1 MQNYLSGPFNLLTF
15 ELCFLSK
22 LALAF
27 LKFRRNIC
35 GKDAK
40 DKILATFGYMCKK
53 PECQTLIF
61 VINVRQVA
69 FVYL

>member
-1 MQNYLSGPFNLLTF
+1 M
-15 ELCFLSK
+15 
-22 LALAF
+22 LAF

-40 DKILATFGYMCKK
+40 DKILATFGCMYKK

-61 VINVRQVA
+61 VLNARQIA
-69 FVYL
+69 FVYFEHL